1 MYKLKYE
8 LRKWQE
14 EAFKVWEHGMKGIV
28 RVVTGGGKTIF
39 AELCAAKFLATR
51 PDGVV
56 VIIVPTITLQ
66 DQWRSSLIAELG
78 VKDTDILTPTGAQ
91 GPTLKKFNIL
101 VINSARKG
109 LGKALD
115 ASRVMLIVDEC
126 HRAGSEENSKSLRNI
141 PACAHL
147 GLSATPEREQDDG
160 FLQYMQP
167 VLGDVIYSYDY
178 NQALKDGVICNYELV
193 NVKVPMTKE
202 ESDLYDLHTKKVARI
217 AAKIKAGTLEK
228 DAIKLALIARAR
240 VGVKV
245 KARLGVSGFLAKKH
259 AAERTIIF
267 HESISGCV
275 TLEEVL
281 RKSGVNCTIYHSKL
295 SDEIRRSNLHE
306 FRLGTFNTLITCRA
320 LDEGMNAPETT
331 VAIIASSTTSRRQR
345 IQRLGRVLR
354 PHKNKTQATIY
365 SLYCTSSEEKNL
377 RGEATEL
384 EGKVK
389 VTWKET
395 KTK

>member
-8 LRKWQE
+8 LRKWQK
-14 EAFKVWEHGMKGIV
+14 EAFNSWMPNMKGIV

-39 AELCAAKFLATR
+39 AEQCAAMFLDKQ
-51 PDGVV
+51 PDGIVI
-56 VIIVPTITLQ
+56 IIVPTLTLQ

-78 VKDTDILTPTGAQ
+78 VNESDILTPTGSP
-91 GPTLKKFNIL
+91 GSTLRRFNIL

-109 LGKALD
+109 LGKFID

-126 HRAGSEENSKSLRNI
+126 HRSGSEENSKSLRNI
-141 PACAHL
+141 PASVHL

-160 FLQYMQP
+160 FLQHMQP
-167 VLGDVIYSYDY
+167 VLGDVIYKYDY
-178 NQALKDGVICNYELV
+178 SQALKDGVICNYELI
-193 NVKVPMTKE
+193 NVKVPMTVE
-202 ESDLYDLHTKKVARI
+202 ESKIYDEHTRKIARI
-217 AAKIKAGTLEK
+217 AAKVKAGTLEK
-228 DAIKLALIARAR
+228 DSLKLALIARAR
-240 VGVKV
+240 IGVKV

-259 AAERTIIF
+259 SSERTIIF

-275 TLEEVL
+275 TLEKVL
-281 RKSGVNCTIYHSKL
+281 RKNGVNCTIYHSNL
-295 SDEIRRSNLHE
+295 SEEIRRSNLHE

-331 VAIIASSTTSRRQR
+331 IAIIASSTTSRRQR

-354 PHKNKTQATIY
+354 PHKNKTQAIIY
-365 SLYCTSSEEKNL
+365 SLYCTKSEEKSL
-377 RGEATEL
+377 QTEATEL
-384 EGKVK
+384 EGKVN